1 MYCLAES
8 IRSFVFF
15 DLFSIDSVDTSL
27 APLLMQ
33 DILHLNI
40 FACCLYFVSFT
51 SILLVGIDIL
61 LEWSEWS
68 GWRRR
73 FFASLPQ
80 VATVHRHT
88 AQTRHHKPDGAS
100 YGGEPSELTSNSS
113 RRPSRPSGEWQDA
126 LLGLTWRGTQ
136 LKLEEFAQC

>member
-1 MYCLAES
+1 MHVLPVRIHPFIC
-8 IRSFVFF
+8 IF
-15 DLFSIDSVDTSL
+15 DLFSIDFVDTSL

-33 DILHLNI
+33 DILHFNI

-73 FFASLPQ
+73 FVASLPQ

-113 RRPSRPSGEWQDA
+113 RPTMR
-126 LLGLTWRGTQ
+126 
-136 LKLEEFAQC
+136 